1 MKQEHQN
8 GPGQQIELDHGR
20 LQEPTAGAASREKP
34 DSQPNQQ
41 VVGGIPAAVFVE
53 HDFEGRLVRTLLK
66 AGEPWFVA
74 ADVCR
79 ALQLVSHKGSHAA
92 HLDKLDDDEKL
103 QISREAIVAAAMTPG
118 LKVDDIVVDALAR
131 LGARAARADDPLG
144 VEKGPMAWVVS
155 ESGLYTLIL
164 RSREATTRGTLAHRF
179 RRWVTGEV
187 LPSIRRT
194 GSYSVAGCGA
204 DTVTLSLR
212 EAARYIVM
220 VVPGRPPHV
229 RRTRYEAIL
238 GEHTALDN
246 QILCAG
252 RWPLGRTNHA
262 LPL

>member
-1 MKQEHQN
+1 
-8 GPGQQIELDHGR
+8 
-20 LQEPTAGAASREKP
+20 
-34 DSQPNQQ
+34 
-41 VVGGIPAAVFVE
+41 
-53 HDFEGRLVRTLLK
+53 
-66 AGEPWFVA
+66 
-74 ADVCR
+74 VCR
-79 ALQLVSHKGSHAA
+79 ALQLASHKGSRAA

-103 QISREAIVAAAMTPG
+103 QISREAIVAATMTPG
-118 LKVDDIVVDALAR
+118 LNVDALAR
-131 LGARAARADDPLG
+131 LGARATRADDPLG
-144 VEKGPMAWVVS
+144 MEKGPMAWVVS

-164 RSREATTRGTLAHRF
+164 RSREATTRGTLAYRF

-194 GSYSVAGCGA
+194 GSYSVAGGGA

-246 QILCAG
+246 QILC
-252 RWPLGRTNHA
+252 HA
-262 LPL
+262 LKSIECLWHKTEQIRSLGDDPTGGFAVDRLEHAVLDGGLLAEQILRSRCEEES